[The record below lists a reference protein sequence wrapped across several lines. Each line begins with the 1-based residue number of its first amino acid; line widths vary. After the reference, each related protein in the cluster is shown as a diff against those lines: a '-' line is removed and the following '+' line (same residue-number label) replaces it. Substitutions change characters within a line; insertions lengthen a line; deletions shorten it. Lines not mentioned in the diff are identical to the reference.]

1 MSNELTNSETKILSY
16 IISFKMVNGFPP
28 TLSEIARGNYLS
40 KSRVRDLIET
50 LCEKDYIT
58 YTETKS
64 RTINVIKFS

>member
-1 MSNELTNSETKILSY
+1 
-16 IISFKMVNGFPP
+16 MVNGFPP
-28 TLSEIARGNYLS
+28 TLSEIARGNYLF
-40 KSRVRDLIET
+40 KSRVRDLIEN